1 MKAIS
6 SSLSCILTALTIVSF
21 DSFVEASTQT
31 QFEPSQANNSIDT
44 FSATSE
50 QLAAMRSDY
59 QGRSKEYSLD
69 EATNYAIANNS
80 TIQAAYKGVQS
91 KQWSAISDKRLW
103 WPTVSGAGP
112 MGDITR
118 IPTLPLVGCTALKR

>member
-1 MKAIS
+1 MASIGGFVKAS
-6 SSLSCILTALTIVSF
+6 A
-21 DSFVEASTQT
+21 QY
-31 QFEPSQANNSIDT
+31 QFEPNETSKSIDT
-44 FSATSE
+44 FSGTSE

-59 QGRSKEYSLD
+59 QGRSKEYTLE

-103 WPTVSGAGP
+103 WPTVSGA
-112 MGDITR
+112 DR
-118 IPTLPLVGCTALKR
+118 WVTLLASQHCHC